1 MVQNLREQKPVVL
14 SSRIIMRWREN
25 RDIWKTMG
33 VPYSAKHHYMHQHLP
48 QSSKALESRAE
59 ESGLPEPGS
68 GTELE
73 PATLGNVGRW
83 MGCNIHHLHKPKKKS
98 QGNQQV
104 IN

>member
-1 MVQNLREQKPVVL
+1 MVQNLREQKLVIL
-14 SSRIIMRWREN
+14 SSRMSMRREN

-33 VPYSAKHHYMHQHLP
+33 VPYSARHQDVHQHLP
-48 QSSKALESRAE
+48 QSSKALEVTQRSQAQA
-59 ESGLPEPGS
+59 
-68 GTELE
+68 ELE
-73 PATLGNVGRW
+73 PATLRNVRRW